1 MVRKILNDKN
11 YIGCMVYGKTKI
23 PDPGTGKEVPVPRS
37 EWKVLENHHEPI
49 ISKEI
54 FEKAQSLQIRYNK
67 KSKFNKDTTLL
78 RGYVKCGNC
87 RRNLTGSN
95 RVHGHIL
102 YSCAYSQG
110 KEDTG
115 CFAGKADDKML
126 EHMVLAEIKAYLH
139 QNISQEQ
146 MQQSMRKQHE
156 DNIEAYKAE
165 STDCGRRQEQIKAQN
180 QQNYEKYHEGQM
192 SREEFLSEKKQLEE
206 ERKRLERRK
215 KELEE
220 LINGEKE
227 ILTKK
232 NIPVEQMMEYL
243 GYEKL
248 TEEMLEKYV
257 KGIYVYDDGRV
268 DVEWKALA

>member
-1 MVRKILNDKN
+1 
-11 YIGCMVYGKTKI
+11 
-23 PDPGTGKEVPVPRS
+23 
-37 EWKVLENHHEPI
+37 
-49 ISKEI
+49 
-54 FEKAQSLQIRYNK
+54 
-67 KSKFNKDTTLL
+67 
-78 RGYVKCGNC
+78 
-87 RRNLTGSN
+87 
-95 RVHGHIL
+95 
-102 YSCAYSQG
+102 
-110 KEDTG
+110 
-115 CFAGKADDKML
+115 
-126 EHMVLAEIKAYLH
+126 MVLAEIKAYLR

-156 DNIEAYKAE
+156 DNITAYKAE
-165 STDCGRRQEQIKAQN
+165 CADCGRRQEQIKAQN

-268 DVEWKALA
+268 EVEWKALA

>member
-1 MVRKILNDKN
+1 
-11 YIGCMVYGKTKI
+11 
-23 PDPGTGKEVPVPRS
+23 
-37 EWKVLENHHEPI
+37 
-49 ISKEI
+49 
-54 FEKAQSLQIRYNK
+54 
-67 KSKFNKDTTLL
+67 
-78 RGYVKCGNC
+78 
-87 RRNLTGSN
+87 
-95 RVHGHIL
+95 
-102 YSCAYSQG
+102 
-110 KEDTG
+110 
-115 CFAGKADDKML
+115 ML
-126 EHMVLAEIKAYLH
+126 GHMVLAEIKAYLR

-156 DNIEAYKAE
+156 DNITAYKAE
-165 STDCGRRQEQIKAQN
+165 SVDCGRRQEQIKAQN
-180 QQNYEKYHEGQM
+180 QQNYEKYHERQM

-206 ERKRLERRK
+206 ERERLQRRK

-268 DVEWKALA
+268 EVEWKALA